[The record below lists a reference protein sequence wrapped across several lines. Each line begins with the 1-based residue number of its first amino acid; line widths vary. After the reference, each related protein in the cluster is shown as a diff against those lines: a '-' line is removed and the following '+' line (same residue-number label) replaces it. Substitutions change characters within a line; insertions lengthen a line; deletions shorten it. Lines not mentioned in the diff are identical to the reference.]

1 MKKLFLKLKLTMNK
15 ITSFKKN
22 TGFLII
28 IFLTFILIPFVGCG
42 KSGMSADTLNPGI
55 GEFLFTHYKPLANKP
70 VTVHYY
76 RPDNLPDDAPIMI
89 LLHGNGRNADGYR
102 KGMMSYAEHHK
113 FLLIVPEFSK
123 EIYPNSRDYHQGG
136 VFTKEGKMKPKED
149 WTFSIIEPLFEHV
162 KMITG
167 KKNEGY
173 ILYGFS
179 AGSQFIHRFTWFF
192 PDNNAIKTISSSA
205 GSYTMPDYK
214 VNYLYG
220 LKNTKI
226 PKENLVKAFAKDFTV
241 AIGDADTVL
250 NRSDLPKSPQAN
262 KQGRDRVERAINFY
276 NVCKDLAKKEGVP
289 FNWKLVV
296 VPHVGHTNSEMAGPV
311 ARMLFE

>member
-1 MKKLFLKLKLTMNK
+1 MHKINLLIKLCRFVLVV
-15 ITSFKKN
+15 
-22 TGFLII
+22 
-28 IFLTFILIPFVGCG
+28 FLTPVLIPFVGFG
-42 KSGMSADTLNPGI
+42 KTALSADTIQTGV
-55 GEFLFTHYKPLANKP
+55 GEFIYSHYEPLKDRP
-70 VTVHYY
+70 VTVYY
-76 RPDNLPDDAPIMI
+76 YKPANLPENAPIMI
-89 LLHGNGRNADGYR
+89 LLHGNGRNAEGYR
-102 KGMMSYAEHHK
+102 KGMMSYAEQHK

-123 EIYPNSRDYHQGG
+123 EFYPNTRDYHQGG
-136 VFTKEGKMKPKED
+136 VFTKEGKMKRKED

-162 KMITG
+162 KKISG

-179 AGSQFIHRFTWFF
+179 AGSQFIHRFTWFL

-205 GSYTMPDYK
+205 GSYTMPDFK

-220 LKNTKI
+220 LKKTNI

-241 AIGDADTVL
+241 VVGDADTVL
-250 NRSDLPKSPQAN
+250 SRSDLPKSPEAN

-276 NVCKDLAKKEGVP
+276 NVCKNLAKKEGVP
-289 FNWKLVV
+289 FNWKLEI

-311 ARMLFE
+311 AKMLFD